1 MTAHPTG
8 VPADA
13 ATGVS
18 TDTPAA
24 VSTAG
29 SAAVSTAV
37 SGERAVRGRGRPP
50 GPAARVR
57 DAVLT
62 AVRDELVAHG
72 YAGIRM
78 ERIAERADVH
88 KATLYRH
95 WPTRTALVR
104 EATADW
110 QRTHL
115 DLPDTGSWP
124 GDVRAFCTAFAALQ
138 RQEYTRALLRTIV
151 FANVD
156 DHELRDELHTTW
168 RRLAGQL
175 REPALRA
182 RRRGDIADHC
192 DADFVIE
199 MIAGPMVHRT
209 AVTDRALDDEFV
221 GSIAEFVIAATWQ
234 RAV

>member
-1 MTAHPTG
+1 MTAHVPGLPGGVRTDGPSGAPADVPTD
-8 VPADA
+8 VPAKR
-13 ATGVS
+13 
-18 TDTPAA
+18 PA
-24 VSTAG
+24 
-29 SAAVSTAV
+29 
-37 SGERAVRGRGRPP
+37 RGRGRPP
-50 GPAARVR
+50 GPASGVR
-57 DAVLT
+57 DAVLG

-72 YAGIRM
+72 YAGFRM
-78 ERIAERADVH
+78 ERIAERADIH

-124 GDVRAFCTAFAALQ
+124 DDVRAFCTAFAALQ

-156 DHELRDELHTTW
+156 DHDLRDELHTTW
-168 RRLAGQL
+168 RRIAGQL

-182 RRRGDIADHC
+182 RRRGDIPDHC
-192 DADFVIE
+192 DPDFVIE
-199 MIAGPMVHRT
+199 MIAGPMVHRSV
-209 AVTDRALDDEFV
+209 VTDRILDDEFV
-221 GSIAEFVIAATWQ
+221 SGIAEFVIAATWQ
-234 RAV
+234 GAA